1 MTEQRFAEVIH
12 NLVFSSFHY
21 YDLLP
26 VEHEKTLSCW
36 QNLKNLGTHL
46 WLDTGDVEQA
56 LPLWNKHF
64 EALTTNNTLLNKEIQ
79 KGIYDELISEAS
91 KQIRKDMPHIPDERL
106 IMEIAFFLNASHGMR
121 LVRQFDAHVSVEL
134 HTDLADNVPQSII
147 FGRRFHQICPDM
159 FFVKVPMSPAGFIAA
174 RKLQR
179 SGIRINFT
187 LGFSAR
193 QNYLAA
199 CISNPSF
206 VNVFM
211 GRLNAFVADN
221 DLGDCGNI
229 GEKATIA
236 TQREIL
242 ELRKSGKSSS
252 RLIGASMRDGKQVE
266 ALAGI
271 DVMTMPLKVAA
282 EFENMGIVPVSQVK
296 HDPKLKCRLGV
307 LNSLWNV
314 PDEFKECVKE
324 LVEQDIDQFSPESFI
339 RYFHEHGFGDLF
351 PELSARDLKTIRS
364 DGKTPVYEH
373 WQPKLENGDI
383 GLDALMNISA
393 LQAFAEDQKALDK
406 RIKSIIF

>member
-1 MTEQRFAEVIH
+1 
-12 NLVFSSFHY
+12 
-21 YDLLP
+21 
-26 VEHEKTLSCW
+26 
-36 QNLKNLGTHL
+36 
-46 WLDTGDVEQA
+46 
-56 LPLWNKHF
+56 
-64 EALTTNNTLLNKEIQ
+64 
-79 KGIYDELISEAS
+79 
-91 KQIRKDMPHIPDERL
+91 
-106 IMEIAFFLNASHGMR
+106 
-121 LVRQFDAHVSVEL
+121 
-134 HTDLADNVPQSII
+134 
-147 FGRRFHQICPDM
+147 
-159 FFVKVPMSPAGFIAA
+159 
-174 RKLQR
+174 
-179 SGIRINFT
+179 
-187 LGFSAR
+187 
-193 QNYLAA
+193 
-199 CISNPSF
+199 
-206 VNVFM
+206 M

-351 PELSARDLKTIRS
+351 PELSARDVKTIRS
-364 DGKTPVYEH
+364 DGKIPVYEH